1 MEFRQF
7 ASPHVHPQSLDSAST
22 PAAFA
27 AREVALG
34 GVALTCT
41 DHGTLQASYPIYE
54 IARKKKLVP
63 IVGLEAYFRDDD
75 DVVLKRLGVERT
87 VSKEKW
93 APKTLS
99 YADYLKYM
107 HLTMHFRDY
116 QAYLTAVRLLSKADF
131 RAEQHGTE
139 RKPLFAWSDIEEIA
153 ATNATIGSGCLIGM
167 VSRHLLQHQDRDAAD
182 AYFERLHHL
191 FGDRLYVELFP
202 HVCSHNWSQAVYVS
216 LAGEEGTTE
225 KFYFGKN
232 LRVRDADHP
241 GRAPVEVKADGLE
254 AVVRRIGEGAE
265 LVGVKHNRRWTE
277 VEPRRITGVRA
288 EKGFIQ
294 NDCSPAAP
302 EGDVQWGVN
311 MYQLHLAEKYGV
323 RVLVSDDSHFATRDE
338 HPVQDIRLSS
348 PHHTWK
354 MHNSY
359 HRYSSAEAWDYFRDR
374 MGVDEST
381 FRGWI
386 DNSLEWAEGFRGFKF
401 DSGKKLPSNFYP
413 EDTLAQTVELIT
425 AHGRMSDD
433 DAYRERLATEIDLFH
448 NNGTLDYL
456 PYFMIDEEVVRV
468 YRNQGWLTG
477 PGRGSAAGVYLSY
490 LLGITHV
497 DPLRYKLSLER
508 FMTLDRIQSGKDPDI
523 DQDLPFR
530 EPLEGW
536 EVDVVEF
543 TAEDGTMHV
552 LPEVWK
558 LETPEGLLTVDEAVA
573 KDVPVYVW
581 WRKSDR
587 STEKLTVL
595 RRSRTDKSLPRWF
608 PGWFKERFGDHIAQ
622 ISVDSTLKL
631 RAAVRDVA
639 RQRHGFVP
647 ADVEELV
654 KQFAEAPQ
662 GLEEVKFVLGYSDD
676 QGEHPGSIA
685 TDKALQTYAARYPED
700 FKLVTKC
707 LGLARHRSQHPCAF
721 VIADRPI
728 HEFIPLQTVGGKR
741 VTSFTAAAVEAV
753 GGLKMDFLVV
763 SNIHDIME
771 AIQLVRERHGLV
783 GSVLPAGILPH
794 EMVPLPDRSGDAFI
808 WDLPADP
815 EVFAD
820 FAAGMTETVFQYHTD
835 GARDWLRYFNRKRP
849 DGRPLIDSVEDL
861 AIFTALD
868 RPGPLDIELVNPDVE
883 GAKHNALVEYTR
895 RASGKTP
902 SPSIHPAV
910 ARLVPETYG
919 VMLYQEQL
927 QRVYQDITGC
937 TGPEAEQFRRD
948 VAKKLMEKV
957 NAVYATFMERATQ
970 RLGGSR
976 EDAQAVWETF
986 ETWGQY
992 GFNIAHAT
1000 CYAVI
1005 GYACAWLKR
1014 NYPLEWWCGLLRHA
1028 DKDKINTK
1036 YWQHISHLVDLPDVG
1051 MSGPKWEIQNERLR
1065 APMTLLTGIG
1075 PSAHA
1080 QLCHY
1085 APYKRVEDLADA
1097 IVRYREDHAAIAEAV
1112 AAAQAKIDTED
1123 GEAEAP
1129 EEVPETVPEPETDA
1143 AKPKAP
1149 RSPIHRSIVYNL
1161 AVAGALRS
1169 LFDEDLPAEEQL
1181 AAFDNAMLAKV
1192 GSKYKSSMKRTFP
1205 TLDAVARYQLTK
1217 RVLAPYGA
1225 DLREMLPGD
1234 LPAYL
1239 SRDGDRM
1246 YYQSMAWDHDER
1258 REVLVEDPVM
1268 GWDVVRACAEATA
1281 LPDGGFRVAVLL
1293 YVEDVRL
1300 FRWGAGKAN
1309 EAMELVVDVGG
1320 GKMQVTRWPAGQDGK
1335 LADRD
1340 KSGLKKGVVVA
1351 ALLQRNRADKPF
1363 SIRAYD
1369 VVRAPYDPKEE

>member
-41 DHGTLQASYPIYE
+41 DHGTLQASHPIYE
-54 IARKKKLVP
+54 ITKKGLGKEKVGKGLVP

-107 HLTMHFRDY
+107 HLTMHFRDH

-216 LAGEEGTTE
+216 LAGAEGTTE

-265 LVGVKHNRRWTE
+265 LVGVKHNLRWTE

-401 DSGKKLPSNFYP
+401 DSEVKLPTNFYP
-413 EDTLAQTVELIT
+413 EDSLRHTAELIS

-433 DAYRERLATEIDLFH
+433 DAYRARLATEIELLHD
-448 NNGTLDYL
+448 NGTIDYL

-477 PGRGSAAGVYLSY
+477 PGRGSAAGLYLSN

-508 FMTLDRIQSGKDPDI
+508 FITPDRIAAKKSPDI

-543 TAEDGTMHV
+543 TAEDGTTHV

-587 STEKLTVL
+587 SAEKLTVL
-595 RRSRTDKSLPRWF
+595 RRSRTDKALPRWF

-676 QGEHPGSIA
+676 QGEHAGSIA

-707 LGLARHRSQHPCAF
+707 LGLARHRSQHPC
-721 VIADRPI
+721 
-728 HEFIPLQTVGGKR
+728 
-741 VTSFTAAAVEAV
+741 
-753 GGLKMDFLVV
+753 
-763 SNIHDIME
+763 
-771 AIQLVRERHGLV
+771 
-783 GSVLPAGILPH
+783 LPAGERILIQGEKSRPRA
-794 EMVPLPDRSGDAFI
+794 ERLVDIVNCDGKVVYTGQTGTKKRGRWPSGEAKLI
-808 WDLPADP
+808 KQPVA
-815 EVFAD
+815 EVREYTLSDGRTFRCTPNHQILTVKGWLAAEQA
-820 FAAGMTETVFQYHTD
+820 FAAGV
-835 GARDWLRYFNRKRP
+835 
-849 DGRPLIDSVEDL
+849 
-861 AIFTALD
+861 
-868 RPGPLDIELVNPDVE
+868 ELVRPVNRMPFTERGAEEYAARNGGRVIKHGGPGTSKTMWECVKGHRWEAPRERMFYYENWCKRCSFSSRFQKTKTNVSIESLASRCLATYRRHDKKYGRVSDV
-883 GAKHNALVEYTR
+883 
-895 RASGKTP
+895 
-902 SPSIHPAV
+902 
-910 ARLVPETYG
+910 
-919 VMLYQEQL
+919 
-927 QRVYQDITGC
+927 
-937 TGPEAEQFRRD
+937 
-948 VAKKLMEKV
+948 
-957 NAVYATFMERATQ
+957 
-970 RLGGSR
+970 
-976 EDAQAVWETF
+976 
-986 ETWGQY
+986 
-992 GFNIAHAT
+992 
-1000 CYAVI
+1000 
-1005 GYACAWLKR
+1005 
-1014 NYPLEWWCGLLRHA
+1014 
-1028 DKDKINTK
+1028 
-1036 YWQHISHLVDLPDVG
+1036 
-1051 MSGPKWEIQNERLR
+1051 
-1065 APMTLLTGIG
+1065 
-1075 PSAHA
+1075 
-1080 QLCHY
+1080 
-1085 APYKRVEDLADA
+1085 DLAD
-1097 IVRYREDHAAIAEAV
+1097 
-1112 AAAQAKIDTED
+1112 
-1123 GEAEAP
+1123 
-1129 EEVPETVPEPETDA
+1129 
-1143 AKPKAP
+1143 
-1149 RSPIHRSIVYNL
+1149 
-1161 AVAGALRS
+1161 
-1169 LFDEDLPAEEQL
+1169 
-1181 AAFDNAMLAKV
+1181 
-1192 GSKYKSSMKRTFP
+1192 
-1205 TLDAVARYQLTK
+1205 
-1217 RVLAPYGA
+1217 
-1225 DLREMLPGD
+1225 
-1234 LPAYL
+1234 
-1239 SRDGDRM
+1239 
-1246 YYQSMAWDHDER
+1246 
-1258 REVLVEDPVM
+1258 
-1268 GWDVVRACAEATA
+1268 
-1281 LPDGGFRVAVLL
+1281 
-1293 YVEDVRL
+1293 
-1300 FRWGAGKAN
+1300 
-1309 EAMELVVDVGG
+1309 
-1320 GKMQVTRWPAGQDGK
+1320 
-1335 LADRD
+1335 
-1340 KSGLKKGVVVA
+1340 VVA
-1351 ALLQRNRADKPF
+1351 AKNGLCVYCSRPATGLERVDNSIGHTKANCVIACLRCNWMRGRYVSHEVMLKVGALLKE
-1363 SIRAYD
+1363 I
-1369 VVRAPYDPKEE
+1369 DP